1 MISYLKR
8 LKILIFVWILCLGSD
23 QITKYIAKKLLL
35 PGSVISLMG
44 DTIRLQYLKN
54 KGAFLSLG
62 ASLPEETRFWIFMV
76 WVSLMLN
83 IMFFYLILSKKLSFL
98 PTLGISLIF
107 SGAMSNLIDRL
118 TYDGAV
124 IDFLNIGIGNLRTGV
139 FNLADFTVICGVAL
153 LFYFSLFKGG
163 TDQSTYTS
171 NTPLEENFSQ
181 ED

>member
-8 LKILIFVWILCLGSD
+8 LKILIFVSIISIGVD
-23 QITKYIAKKLLL
+23 QLAKYVAKKLF
-35 PGSVISLMG
+35 PYGAMTSLMG

-54 KGAFLSLG
+54 KGAFLRLG

-118 TYDGAV
+118 TYEGAV
-124 IDFLNIGIGNLRTGV
+124 IDFLNIGIGHLRTGI
-139 FNLADFTVICGVAL
+139 FNLADMVIICGVGL
-153 LFYFSLFKGG
+153 LFYSGLFKGG
-163 TDQSTYTS
+163 SKK
-171 NTPLEENFSQ
+171 EK
-181 ED
+181 

>member
-62 ASLPEETRFWIFMV
+62 ASLPEETRFWVFMV
-76 WVSLMLN
+76 SVSLVLN
-83 IMFFYLILSKKLSFL
+83 IMFLYLIFSKRLSFL
-98 PTLGISLIF
+98 PTLAISLIF
-107 SGAMSNLIDRL
+107 CGAMSNLIDRF
-118 TYDGAV
+118 TYEGAV
-124 IDFLNIGIGNLRTGV
+124 IDFLNIGIGHLRTGI
-139 FNLADFTVICGVAL
+139 FNLADMAIICGVVL
-153 LFYFSLFKGG
+153 LFYFGLFKGG
-163 TDQSTYTS
+163 SKKKS
-171 NTPLEENFSQ
+171 KEGL
-181 ED
+181 

>member
-8 LKILIFVWILCLGSD
+8 LKILILVWILCLGSD

-62 ASLPEETRFWIFMV
+62 TSLSDETRFWVFMV

-139 FNLADFTVICGVAL
+139 FNLADFAVICGVAL

-163 TDQSTYTS
+163 SKK
-171 NTPLEENFSQ
+171 EK
-181 ED
+181 